1 MLMYNLPIS
10 QNDLIKAESVSMVHR
25 RLYYLFSWVFGTML
39 EGDVTVSR
47 RAHRNLMGLPYW
59 APLALEIPILLGTEQ
74 RALL

>member
-1 MLMYNLPIS
+1 
-10 QNDLIKAESVSMVHR
+10 MVHR